1 MNELRQNYPLTFEG
15 TWAAIQESNRYLTE
29 KQVEN
34 ERYLKEQLVES
45 RRLFNE
51 ARVEREKR
59 EKEREKEREKDRKDY
74 ERRMKKMEET
84 MGAWANNIGS
94 FAEEYFT
101 TSFENGKQN
110 FFGEEF
116 DEIETNLKGIKKGYR
131 DEYDIL
137 LINGKSIGIIE
148 VKSKAHEND
157 VPKVLKKA
165 KTFRVNFTEYENH
178 QVYLGLAT
186 LVFYPELEQLCID
199 EGIAV
204 IKLVGDTVVINDG
217 HLKVF

>member
-1 MNELRQNYPLTFEG
+1 MNELKRDYPLTYEG
-15 TWAAIQESNRYLTE
+15 TMAAIQDSNRYLTE
-29 KQVEN
+29 KQAETERARAEN
-34 ERYLKEQLVES
+34 DRYLKEQFDKTY
-45 RRLFNE
+45 RLFAE
-51 ARVEREKR
+51 AKVET
-59 EKEREKEREKDRKDY
+59 EKDRKDY

-84 MGAWANNIGS
+84 MGSWANNIGC

-101 TSFENGKQN
+101 TSFEDGMQN
-110 FFGEEF
+110 FFGEKF
-116 DEIETNLKGIKKGYR
+116 DEIETNVKGIKKGYR

-137 LINGKSIGIIE
+137 LINGKSVGIIE

-165 KTFRVNFTEYENH
+165 KTFRVNFPEYANH
-178 QVYLGLAT
+178 QAYLGLAT